1 MQEAVAGAE
10 TARGG
15 SGFVEEGVSAVDPL
29 MKMLQEMEAAA
40 GPAKAADNPRRRG
53 QHSQRRYL
61 VQWEQ

>member
-1 MQEAVAGAE
+1 MQEAEAGAE
-10 TARGG
+10 TVTGG
-15 SGFVEEGVSAVDPL
+15 SGFVEEGVLAVDPP

-53 QHSQRRYL
+53 QRSQRRYL

>member
-10 TARGG
+10 TGRGG

-29 MKMLQEMEAAA
+29 KKMLQEMKAAA

-53 QHSQRRYL
+53 LRSQRRYL

>member
-1 MQEAVAGAE
+1 MQGAVAGVE

-15 SGFVEEGVSAVDPL
+15 SGFVDEGVSAVDPL
-29 MKMLQEMEAAA
+29 LKLLQEMEVVA

-53 QHSQRRYL
+53 QRSQRRYL